1 MMDTQQ
7 DNQISSTAG
16 AAEQPASVGK
26 ALREAREQLG
36 LSVNDVANRIKFA
49 ARQIEA
55 LEADDYAQL
64 PEAAFVRGFVRSYAR
79 LLELDP
85 AHLVSGLPS
94 SHTKT
99 SAVQEVRS
107 VEIPLP
113 SAFSAR
119 RHNIILL
126 SAGLVIAL
134 SVAIFMRMHDR
145 APEVA
150 EPVAKTTVQPLDL
163 QGVATESAI
172 VQLPEQSLL
181 PVSAIPQTDS
191 AAPALALPQS
201 VNSAA
206 VSAPQQTVR
215 AAAVQTAPQPVPQQA
230 VRTVPAPVPVAQ
242 TAAQPK
248 AVSAAAAPATVQPKV
263 KAEANPSEHALRLEF
278 DENAWVEVRDGNDNV
293 LIGKMQRAGSL
304 VRVTGKAPLLVTIG
318 NAHAVRLFDNGKNIK
333 LERYTTADVAH
344 VKLN

>member
-181 PVSAIPQTDS
+181 PVSATPQTDS
-191 AAPALALPQS
+191 AAPAL
-201 VNSAA
+201 
-206 VSAPQQTVR
+206 QQTVR